1 MKTDPLHKIDL
12 LNAAVTV
19 VATVVGFSVF
29 SAKVGV
35 GLLCGAGLMALNLF
49 VLRRLVGAIVNAS
62 PKGMFVTVSLLFLKL
77 GLFFTAVW
85 AAMTYLPIN
94 PFAFGLGAAAIIV
107 TMAVTASL
115 QKQTPTGA
123 G

>member
-1 MKTDPLHKIDL
+1 MKADPLRKIDL
-12 LNAAVTV
+12 LNAGVTI
-19 VATVVGFSVF
+19 VATVVGFSAF
-29 SAKVGV
+29 SAKVGI

-49 VLRRLVGAIVNAS
+49 VLRRLVAAIVNAS
-62 PKGMFVTVSLLFLKL
+62 PKGMALTVGLLFLKL

-94 PFAFGLGAAAIIV
+94 PFAFGIGAAAIIV

-115 QKQTPTGA
+115 VKQTSPGA